1 MRNFQEKRG
10 IRHIMQSR
18 LILVFLGVIILV
30 FAWSVIQ
37 LVSKAE
43 ETAKNKN
50 IAEDKIAELQK
61 GKEKLSSD
69 IAKFQTEKGI
79 EENIREKFGLAKEGE
94 NMIVIIED
102 KNLPEKEKIESN
114 GFFSFLKNWFK

>member
-102 KNLPEKEKIESN
+102 KNLPEKEEVESN

>member
-1 MRNFQEKRG
+1 MRNFQEKIG

-102 KNLPEKEKIESN
+102 KNLPEKEEVESN

>member
-102 KNLPEKEKIESN
+102 KNLPEKEEVESN
-114 GFFSFLKNWFK
+114 ASFSFFRNLFK